1 MNMNTVASNPPPEK
15 LTKKK
20 KNLNNKLKVKP
31 KDVNNVKN
39 NRNRKQKSHSRTED
53 QESTKGGWW
62 QKNVNKTPFPGKYS
76 SKLYAQEGLLNP
88 VQSDP
93 VKRTFNFERK
103 EKSSSSTPASQS
115 GAQLTKSVQSPLP
128 LTEVGRNTS
137 PLRVLRSTNRQKI
150 MHPVPQKD
158 NLSVQSYNFRSPL
171 FEKPSARFSKGGFF
185 SPTSQ
190 GSFRSSV
197 KRFPTIYFV
206 PKEGPAPGH
215 YNVKD
220 QTLTQITSSPFQSKV
235 PRFLPSTSKTPGP
248 GAYETVRQVPSWTKA
263 SPRYLYY

>member
-1 MNMNTVASNPPPEK
+1 MNMNTVASNPPPAK

-20 KNLNNKLKVKP
+20 NNLNNKLKVKP

-39 NRNRKQKSHSRTED
+39 NRNRKQKSNSRTED

-62 QKNVNKTPFPGKYS
+62 QKNVNETPFPGKYS
-76 SKLYAQEGLLNP
+76 SKLYTQEGLLN
-88 VQSDP
+88 P

-103 EKSSSSTPASQS
+103 EKSSSSTSTSQS
-115 GAQLTKSVQSPLP
+115 GAQLTNSVPSPLP
-128 LTEVGRNTS
+128 LTEVRRNTS
-137 PLRVLRSTNRQKI
+137 PLRVLRSTTRQKTV
-150 MHPVPQKD
+150 HPVPQKD
-158 NLSVQSYNFRSPL
+158 NLSVQSYNLRSPI
-171 FEKPSARFSKGGFF
+171 FEKPSAKVSKGGFF

-215 YNVKD
+215 YDVKD
-220 QTLTQITSSPFQSKV
+220 QTLTQIMSSPFQSKV

-248 GAYETVRQVPSWTKA
+248 GTYETVRQMPSWTKA